1 MGKAKSRKSKAFKKR
16 WPSRLCRLFKC
27 KKPFDPK
34 AENQGFHKSECRIRA
49 FWIKRE
55 GSADAEKQEAWE
67 IELQVYALEQRRSKA
82 DGS

>member
-1 MGKAKSRKSKAFKKR
+1 MGKAKDKKSQAFKKR
-16 WPSRLCRLFKC
+16 WPPRLCRLFKC

-55 GSADAEKQEAWE
+55 GGADAEKQRAWE
-67 IELQVYALEQRRSKA
+67 IELKGAELEQLKRAHK
-82 DGS
+82 